1 MHNFTP
7 FECGQLITDDAM
19 KRAILGLA
27 LLFPL
32 GLAATDEPVSDVPLP
47 PRLPEPV
54 QSGQALEPEVTIM
67 ESDKGT
73 IYEYR
78 INGNLYMVKIQPLS
92 GPPYYLLDLDGD
104 GEMDVRQDRPWN
116 NDIPQ
121 WVLFTW

>member
-1 MHNFTP
+1 
-7 FECGQLITDDAM
+7 M

-27 LLFPL
+27 LSFPL
-32 GLAATDEPVSDVPLP
+32 GFAAAEGPVSDVPLP

-54 QSGQALEPEVTIM
+54 QSGEALEPEVTIM

-78 INGNLYMVKIQPLS
+78 INGNLYMVRIQPVAGS
-92 GPPYYLLDLDGD
+92 PYYLLDLDGD

-116 NDIPQ
+116 NNIPQ

>member
-1 MHNFTP
+1 
-7 FECGQLITDDAM
+7 M
-19 KRAILGLA
+19 KRAIVGLA
-27 LLFPL
+27 LLFTL
-32 GLAATDEPVSDVPLP
+32 GLAVAGDPPIPAVPLP

-54 QSGQALEPEVTIM
+54 QSGEALEPEVTIM

-73 IYEYR
+73 VYEYR
-78 INGNLYMVKIQPLS
+78 INGNLYMVKIQPVS

-104 GEMDVRQDRPWN
+104 GDMDVRQDRPWN

>member
-1 MHNFTP
+1 
-7 FECGQLITDDAM
+7 M
-19 KRAILGLA
+19 KRAIAGLI
-27 LLFPL
+27 LLSPL
-32 GLAATDEPVSDVPLP
+32 GAAAQEPIADVPLP

-54 QSGQALEPEVTIM
+54 ESGEALEPEITIM
-67 ESDKGT
+67 ESDRGT

-78 INGNLYMVKIQPLS
+78 INGNLYMVKVQPVA